1 MTMLGNGAGVATGG
15 SGTIGPGEGV
25 ATGRAIA
32 GVGKAGK
39 GDATLL
45 NVNVECC
52 VVVVVTGVVT
62 VDGCVVVAVV
72 DIPLVTVSTTR
83 ISIQALG
90 P

>member
-1 MTMLGNGAGVATGG
+1 MGGGGAT
-15 SGTIGPGEGV
+15 GPGEGV

-32 GVGKAGK
+32 GVGKAGR
-39 GDATLL
+39 GAATLL

-52 VVVVVTGVVT
+52 VVVVVTGVDT
-62 VDGCVVVAVV
+62 MDGWVVVAVV
-72 DIPLVTVSTTR
+72 DTPLVTVSTTR